1 MTTVKGLNL
10 FVCFDAIV
18 KFNTRNV
25 TFTFVI
31 FEFLVIFGH
40 RVTIRK
46 KITTETYVGS
56 SRTRRWPPIP
66 RRGALE
72 WKFFYF

>member
-40 RVTIRK
+40 KVTIRK
-46 KITTETYVGS
+46 KITTETYAGH
-56 SRTRRWPPIP
+56 
-66 RRGALE
+66 LE
-72 WKFFYF
+72 QEGGLPFPGGGP